1 MTLFSVF
8 MLSVKA
14 LAVLGAGGRG
24 EENRQG
30 QDRGKMEAG
39 SIGRDRAG
47 LGLIKPLLVGG
58 EGL

>member
-8 MLSVKA
+8 MLLVKA

-30 QDRGKMEAG
+30 QDWGKMEAG
-39 SIGRDRAG
+39 SVGRDRAG
-47 LGLIKPLLVGG
+47 LDLRKPLLVGW

>member
-1 MTLFSVF
+1 

-47 LGLIKPLLVGG
+47 LGLRKPLLVAG

>member
-1 MTLFSVF
+1 MGRSEELEDGVGAHLVTLFSVF

-30 QDRGKMEAG
+30 QDREKMEAG
-39 SIGRDRAG
+39 TGQAWS
-47 LGLIKPLLVGG
+47 
-58 EGL
+58 

>member
-24 EENRQG
+24 EDNRQG

-39 SIGRDRAG
+39 SIGRVRAG
-47 LGLIKPLLVGG
+47 LGLRKPLLMGG